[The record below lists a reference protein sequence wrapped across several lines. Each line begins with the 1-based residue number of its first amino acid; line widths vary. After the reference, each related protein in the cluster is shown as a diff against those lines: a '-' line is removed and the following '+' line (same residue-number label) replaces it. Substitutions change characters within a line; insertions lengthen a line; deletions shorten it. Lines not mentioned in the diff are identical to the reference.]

1 MPTTDMVTDWPVAR
15 KNDPLESVEAGESQS
30 AREASERAVLD
41 ALRDSLTP
49 LTSRGVFY
57 LASGQWTEQRIRTAI
72 KQLVRKGLVVEAGRK
87 EGASP
92 TGRAAQTYTLA
103 EVSA

>member
-1 MPTTDMVTDWPVAR
+1 MSMLRVAEAPVAR
-15 KNDPLESVEAGESQS
+15 TEDPIESYEAGENQS
-30 AREASERAVLD
+30 AREASEHAVLD
-41 ALRDSLTP
+41 ALTDSLTP

-92 TGRAAQTYTLA
+92 TGRAAMTYQAA
-103 EVSA
+103 EVTQ

>member
-1 MPTTDMVTDWPVAR
+1 MSQLRVYDAPVAR
-15 KNDPLESVEAGESQS
+15 DTDPITSFEAGENQS

-41 ALRDSLTP
+41 ALTDSLTP
-49 LTSRGVFY
+49 LTSTGVFY
-57 LASGQWTEQRIRTAI
+57 MASGAWTEQRIRTAI

-92 TGRAAQTYTLA
+92 TGRAAMTYKAA
-103 EVSA
+103 EVTR

>member
-1 MPTTDMVTDWPVAR
+1 MNRVIDAPVAR
-15 KNDPLESVEAGESQS
+15 KNDPIESVLAGESQS
-30 AREASERAVLD
+30 AREASERAVLA
-41 ALRDSLTP
+41 ALTDSLTP

-57 LASGQWTEQRIRTAI
+57 MASGAWTEQRIRTAI

-92 TGRAAQTYTLA
+92 TGRAAMTYQVA
-103 EVSA
+103 EVR

>member
-1 MPTTDMVTDWPVAR
+1 MSMLRVAEAPVAR
-15 KNDPLESVEAGESQS
+15 TDDPIESYEAGESQT
-30 AREASERAVLD
+30 AREASERAVLA

-49 LTSRGVFY
+49 LTSMQAFY

-92 TGRAAQTYTLA
+92 TGRAAQTYALA
-103 EVSA
+103 EVTR

>member
-1 MPTTDMVTDWPVAR
+1 MSTLLRVVDAPVAR
-15 KNDPLESVEAGESQS
+15 RDDPIESYEAGENQS
-30 AREASERAVLD
+30 AREASERAVLA

-92 TGRAAQTYTLA
+92 TGRAAQTYTIA
-103 EVSA
+103 EVQR